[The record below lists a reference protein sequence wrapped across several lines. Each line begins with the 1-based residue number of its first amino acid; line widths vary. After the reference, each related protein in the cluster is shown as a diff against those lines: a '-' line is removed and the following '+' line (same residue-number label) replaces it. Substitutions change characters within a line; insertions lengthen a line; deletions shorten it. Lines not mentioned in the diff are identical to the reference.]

1 MAVGTGVGQ
10 SGRGSNVTARWE
22 AVIGLEV
29 HAQLLTQSKMFCGC
43 RAQYLGMA
51 PNSNTCPVCLG
62 LPGTL
67 PVMNRAA
74 VEMTIRTALALNC
87 EIPEFT
93 KFDRKNYFYPDLPK
107 GYQISQYDLPLSRA
121 GRLEFEVGGRLVNAG
136 ITRVHLEEDAG
147 TLHHA
152 AEIHTSTFSLVDLN
166 RAGVPLME
174 IVGEPDLRHPEEA
187 PAYLAALRQTV
198 MYLGVNDGNMDE
210 GSLRC
215 DANISLRREGD
226 PGLGAKVEVK
236 NMNSFR
242 SIQRA
247 LEFEFERQAALL
259 EQGLAVSQETRGW
272 SDQEQVTVSQR
283 SKEEAQEYRYFP
295 EPDLPPL
302 LVARDYVEG
311 IRATLP
317 ELPLAKRRRLREHYS
332 LGEEQA
338 RVIAE
343 TPDDAAYFEAVVAA
357 GAEPHAA
364 ANWQVQNLQALCNA
378 AKIRVADCR
387 ITPAALAGLVLLVD
401 QDQVS
406 GAVAKEVLGECFLS
420 GEQPAEVISSRGLVQ
435 VSDQEQLRELVEQA
449 LAANARA
456 ASDYQAGNDKALN
469 ALVGSVMAASKGKA
483 NSKLA
488 SQLLRDRLPR

>member
-1 MAVGTGVGQ
+1 MSRQ
-10 SGRGSNVTARWE
+10 WE

-29 HAQLLTQSKMFCGC
+29 HAQLLTESKMFCGC
-43 RAQYLGMA
+43 RAQYLGLP

-107 GYQISQYDLPLSRA
+107 GYQISQYDLPLSLN
-121 GRLEFEVGGRLVNAG
+121 GCLEFEVGGRVVRAG

-152 AEIHTSTFSLVDLN
+152 GEIHTSSFSLVDLN

-187 PAYLAALRQTV
+187 PAYLAALRQTL
-198 MYLGVNDGNMDE
+198 MYLGVNDGNMEE

-215 DANISLRREGD
+215 DANISLREKGSSV
-226 PGLGAKVEVK
+226 LGAKVEVK

-247 LEFEFERQAALL
+247 LEFEFQRQADLL
-259 EQGLAVSQETRGW
+259 EQGRKVAQETRGW
-272 SDQEQVTVSQR
+272 SDLEQVTVSQR

-302 LVARDYVEG
+302 RVARDYVQR
-311 IRATLP
+311 IRETLP
-317 ELPLAKRRRLREHYS
+317 ELPRAKRVRLRESYS
-332 LGEEQA
+332 LAEDQA

-343 TPDDAAYFEAVVAA
+343 SPEDAAYFEAVVEA
-357 GAEPHAA
+357 GADPRSA

-378 AKIRVADCR
+378 SKIRVADCR
-387 ITPAALAGLVLLVD
+387 IPPVALARLVQLVD

-406 GAVAKEVLGECFLS
+406 GVVAKDVLAECFVS
-420 GEQPAEVISSRGLVQ
+420 GDAPAELIASRGLAQ
-435 VSDQEQLRELVEQA
+435 VSDQRQLRELVEQA
-449 LAANARA
+449 VTANSKAAL
-456 ASDYQAGNDKALN
+456 DYQAGNDKALN
-469 ALVGSVMAASKGKA
+469 ALVGFVMAASRGKA
-483 NSKLA
+483 NSKMV
-488 SQLLRDRLPR
+488 SQLLRERLPRS

>member
-1 MAVGTGVGQ
+1 M
-10 SGRGSNVTARWE
+10 SDRWE

-43 RAQYLGMA
+43 RAQYLGRP

-74 VEMTIRTALALNC
+74 VEMTIRTALALGC

-107 GYQISQYDLPLSRA
+107 GYQISQYDLPLSRN
-121 GRLEFEVGGRLVNAG
+121 GCLEFEVGGRVVRAG

-152 AEIHTSTFSLVDLN
+152 GEIHTSAFSLVDLN

-174 IVGEPDLRHPEEA
+174 IVGEPDLRRPEEA
-187 PAYLAALRQTV
+187 PAYLAALRQTL
-198 MYLGVNDGNMDE
+198 MYLGVNDGNMEE

-215 DANISLRREGD
+215 DANISLRERGSSE
-226 PGLGAKVEVK
+226 LGAKVEVK

-247 LEFEFERQAALL
+247 LEFELERQSDLL
-259 EQGLAVSQETRGW
+259 DQGRTIAQETRGW
-272 SDQEQVTVSQR
+272 SELEQVTVSQR

-302 LVARDYVEG
+302 RVARDYVE
-311 IRATLP
+311 RLRSELP
-317 ELPLAKRRRLREHYS
+317 ELPRAKRRRLVEAYS
-332 LGEEQA
+332 LSEDQA
-338 RVIAE
+338 RVISESPA
-343 TPDDAAYFEAVVAA
+343 DAAYFEAVVAA
-357 GAEPHAA
+357 GAEPRSA

-378 AKIRVADCR
+378 AKMRVADCR
-387 ITPAALAGLVLLVD
+387 IPPAALAELVRLVD
-401 QDQVS
+401 QDRVS
-406 GAVAKEVLGECFLS
+406 GAVAKEVLAECFAS
-420 GEQPAEVISSRGLVQ
+420 GDAPAPLIASRGLSQ
-435 VSDQEQLRELVEQA
+435 VSDEEQLKQLVEQA
-449 LAANARA
+449 VAANPKA

-469 ALVGSVMAASKGKA
+469 SLVGSVMQASRGKA
-483 NSKLA
+483 NSKMVGE
-488 SQLLRDRLPR
+488 LLRARLPRG

>member
-1 MAVGTGVGQ
+1 VSGT
-10 SGRGSNVTARWE
+10 WE

-29 HAQLLTQSKMFCGC
+29 HAQLLTRSKMFCGC
-43 RAQYLGMA
+43 RASYLGMP

-74 VEMTIRTALALNC
+74 VEMTIRTALALGC

-107 GYQISQYDLPLSRA
+107 GYQISQYDLPLSRN
-121 GRLEFEVGGRLVNAG
+121 GCLEFEVAGRVVRAG

-152 AEIHTSTFSLVDLN
+152 GEIHTSAFSLVDLN

-187 PAYLAALRQTV
+187 PAYLAALRQTL
-198 MYLGVNDGNMDE
+198 MYLGVNDGNMEE

-215 DANISLRREGD
+215 DANISLRPAGS

-247 LEFEFERQAALL
+247 LEFELERQAGLL
-259 EQGLAVSQETRGW
+259 EQGRTVAQETRGW
-272 SDQEQVTVSQR
+272 SELEQVTVSQR

-302 LVARDYVEG
+302 RVSADYVERL
-311 IRATLP
+311 RADLP
-317 ELPLAKRRRLREHYS
+317 ELPRAKRIRLRDSYS
-332 LGEEQA
+332 LAEDQA

-343 TPDDAAYFEAVVAA
+343 SPGDAAYFEAVVAA
-357 GAEPHAA
+357 GADPRSA

-378 AKIRVADCR
+378 AKIRVRDSR
-387 ITPAALAGLVLLVD
+387 IPPAALARLIQLVD
-401 QDQVS
+401 EQQVT
-406 GAVAKEVLGECFLS
+406 GAVAKELLAECFVS
-420 GEQPAEVISSRGLVQ
+420 GESPAELVASRGLAQ
-435 VSDQEQLRELVEQA
+435 VSDQQQLRELVEQA
-449 LAANARA
+449 VTANSKAAL
-456 ASDYQAGNDKALN
+456 DYQAGNDKALN

-483 NSKLA
+483 NSKVV
-488 SQLLRDRLPR
+488 SQLLRERLPRS